1 MTERANRLQ
10 PYAVL
15 AIFFLAAL
23 AFRPLLPVDET
34 RYLTVAWEMFH
45 RDTFFVPTL
54 NFLPYHHK
62 PPLLFWLVDASW
74 TLFGASR
81 AAALLVIFAIASLS
95 LHLTQRMA
103 ETLLPNRPEVASRVE
118 WVMLGNAVFLLYS
131 TLILFDLL
139 LTCCV
144 LAAFLSLH
152 AFARGGRRRDAV
164 VFGLMV
170 GLGILAKGPV
180 VLVHLAWPVLL
191 YPLWKPQPQPLT
203 NGAFYRGVG
212 LGLLAAFI
220 PVAVWLGPAL
230 LQTDGEFARA
240 LLWDQS
246 AGRISGQMEASHPRP
261 FYFYIVL
268 LPVMLLPWIASP
280 TLWRAVR
287 ARAIRFETSEGRAIR
302 FLLVWAGAVLAT
314 FSLISGKQ
322 PHYLVPILPL
332 VTIVITL
339 LLTGATLRTIRITT
353 LALAGALVLFQAVA
367 SLTLFPRYDLEPIA
381 AFVRDHTD
389 ARFGFVGGYQGEI
402 NFLARR
408 TQPIELV
415 ALEHADAWFNAY
427 PGGYLIDFYKAADPT
442 PGQPVVT
449 MTYRGGLAGIF
460 QRSATP

>member
-1 MTERANRLQ
+1 
-10 PYAVL
+10 
-15 AIFFLAAL
+15 
-23 AFRPLLPVDET
+23 
-34 RYLTVAWEMFH
+34 
-45 RDTFFVPTL
+45 
-54 NFLPYHHK
+54 
-62 PPLLFWLVDASW
+62 
-74 TLFGASR
+74 
-81 AAALLVIFAIASLS
+81 
-95 LHLTQRMA
+95 
-103 ETLLPNRPEVASRVE
+103 
-118 WVMLGNAVFLLYS
+118 MLGNAVFLLYS
-131 TLILFDLL
+131 SLILFDLL

-152 AFARGGRRRDAV
+152 AYARTGRRRDAV
-164 VFGLMV
+164 VFGLLV

-180 VLVHLAWPVLL
+180 VLVHLVWPVLL
-191 YPLWKPQPQPLT
+191 YPFWKPAPQTLT

-261 FYFYIVL
+261 FYFYLAL

-280 TLWRAVR
+280 TIWRAVR
-287 ARAIRFETSEGRAIR
+287 ARAIRFENERGPRAPLPSRLGRRGACDLQPDLR
-302 FLLVWAGAVLAT
+302 QAAALPRPDPAAGHHRDHR
-314 FSLISGKQ
+314 SSGD
-322 PHYLVPILPL
+322 
-332 VTIVITL
+332 
-339 LLTGATLRTIRITT
+339 ATLRTIRRTA
-353 LALAGALVLFQAVA
+353 LALAAGLVLFQAVA
-367 SLTLFPRYDLEPIA
+367 SFTLFPRYDLEPIA
-381 AFVRDHTD
+381 AFVRDHPD

-415 ALEHADAWFNAY
+415 ALEHADAWFSAY

-449 MTYRGGLAGIF
+449 MTIEAGSPASSSNPQTLRRGHLCIDRPRPPSAGHGRPTYTKPYRPRHGTESLRRYEGTP
-460 QRSATP
+460 RSPRIRRVMPRTLPLPLFPHPRPVAAAMPRLPARVRIRDARRPA

>member
-1 MTERANRLQ
+1 MNERANRLQ
-10 PYAVL
+10 PYAIL

-34 RYLTVAWEMFH
+34 RYLSVAWEMFQLGS
-45 RDTFFVPTL
+45 FFVPTL

-62 PPLLFWLVDASW
+62 PPLLFWLIDASW
-74 TLFGASR
+74 AVFGPSR
-81 AAALLVIFAIASLS
+81 PAALLVVFAISSLS
-95 LHLTQRMA
+95 LHLTRRLA
-103 ETLLPNRPEVASRVE
+103 ETLLPNRPDVASRVE

-131 TLILFDLL
+131 SLILFDLL

-152 AFARGGRRRDAV
+152 AFARSGRRRDAV
-164 VFGLMV
+164 VFGLLV

-180 VLVHLAWPVLL
+180 VLVHLVWPVLL
-191 YPLWKPQPQPLT
+191 YPWWKPSPQALT

-212 LGLLAAFI
+212 LGLLAALV

-230 LQTDGEFARA
+230 LRTDGEFARA
-240 LLWDQS
+240 LLWNQS

-261 FYFYIVL
+261 FTFYLLL
-268 LPVMLLPWIASP
+268 LPVMLLPWLASP
-280 TLWRAVR
+280 KLWRAVR
-287 ARAIRFETSEGRAIR
+287 ARAIRFETSEGRALR
-302 FLLVWAGAVLAT
+302 FLLVWSGAVLAT

-332 VTIVITL
+332 VTIVLTVL
-339 LLTGATLRTIRITT
+339 LADATLRSIRRTA
-353 LALAGALVLFQAVA
+353 LALAAGLVLFQAVA
-367 SLTLFPRYDLEPIA
+367 SLALFPRYDLDPIA
-381 AFVRDHTD
+381 SFVRDHPE
-389 ARFGFVGGYQGEI
+389 ARFGFVGGYQGEL

-427 PGGYLIDFYKAADPT
+427 PGGYLIDFYRATDPT

-449 MTYRGGLAGIF
+449 TNYRGGLAGVF
-460 QRSATP
+460 ETSAAP